1 MVFQYRMPMDGVA
14 GRFPASQLHIFKS
27 TRILT
32 SLTLAS
38 TLSSFLPQMTEHGT
52 AIWATAFPGCYFVL
66 VILELIVMVVVL

>member
-32 SLTLAS
+32 FPD
-38 TLSSFLPQMTEHGT
+38 LSFD
-52 AIWATAFPGCYFVL
+52 FV
-66 VILELIVMVVVL
+66 IVSSANDRTRDSNLGNGFSRMLLCARDTGAD